1 MDKPKG
7 RMLTT
12 IEAAEILAVSPA
24 SMRVWLNEE
33 GHPRFPNAQKFGR
46 DWQIPESDLEGL
58 PRGRKRGR
66 PAKTTGGRPAKKV

>member
-1 MDKPKG
+1 MAKTQDK
-7 RMLTT
+7 MLTT
-12 IEAAEILAVSPA
+12 IEAARILGVSPA

-46 DWQIPESDLEGL
+46 DWQIPESDLEGM

-66 PAKTTGGRPAKKV
+66 PAKSAEEAKKK